1 MKKTWILV
9 GIIMFL
15 FTSYQIATSYAKYT
29 AEADATVDKQAGAW
43 VIKINDD
50 DISNSNAQTTFDIDE
65 LIFPENEFVVD
76 GKLAPASS
84 GYFDVVI
91 DPTGSSVAVRFD
103 VTLDVSE
110 LNDYDAINFTAAY
123 RVINGQEVS
132 QGMVRTGSHTYSGVI
147 SLDDVENEVASTM
160 RFYIG
165 WEEEG
170 DDEGDE
176 EDTQIGNIKDLS
188 AALPVN
194 VVVTQY
200 SGETLEEYVWN

>member
-29 AEADATVDKQAGAW
+29 AEADATVEKQAGAW

-65 LIFPENEFVVD
+65 LVFPENEFVVD

-123 RVINGQEVS
+123 RVINGQED
-132 QGMVRTGSHTYSGVI
+132 TTCI
-147 SLDDVENEVASTM
+147 S
-160 RFYIG
+160 
-165 WEEEG
+165 
-170 DDEGDE
+170 
-176 EDTQIGNIKDLS
+176 
-188 AALPVN
+188 
-194 VVVTQY
+194 
-200 SGETLEEYVWN
+200 

>member
-9 GIIMFL
+9 GIIMIL

-29 AEADATVDKQAGAW
+29 AEADATVGKQAGAW

-147 SLDDVENEVASTM
+147 SLADVEAEVASTM

-176 EDTQIGNIKDLS
+176 EDTHIGNIKDLS
-188 AALPVN
+188 ASLPVN

-200 SGETLEEYVWN
+200 SGETLEEYV

>member
-1 MKKTWILV
+1 MKKTLILV

-65 LIFPENEFVVD
+65 IIFPENEFVVD

-200 SGETLEEYVWN
+200 SGETLEEYV

>member
-15 FTSYQIATSYAKYT
+15 FTSYQIATSYAKYI
-29 AEADATVDKQAGAW
+29 AEANGLAEKQAGAW

-50 DISNSNAQTTFDIDE
+50 DISNSNSQTTFDIDQ

-76 GKLAPASS
+76 GKLAPATS

-110 LNDYDAINFTAAY
+110 LSDYDAINFTAAY
-123 RVINGQEVS
+123 RVVNGQEVS
-132 QGMVRTGSHTYSGVI
+132 AGMVRTGSHTFSGVI
-147 SLDDVENEVASTM
+147 SLADVQNGVASTM

-176 EDTQIGNIKDLS
+176 EDSQIGNIKDLS
-188 AALPVN
+188 ADLPVN
-194 VVVTQY
+194 VVVSQY
-200 SGETLEEYVWN
+200 SGETLEEYQ

>member
-29 AEADATVDKQAGAW
+29 AEADATVEKQAGAW

-65 LIFPENEFVVD
+65 LVFPENEFVVD

-176 EDTQIGNIKDLS
+176 EDTHIGNIKDLS
-188 AALPVN
+188 ASLPVN

-200 SGETLEEYVWN
+200 SGETLEEYV

>member
-1 MKKTWILV
+1 MKKTWVLV

-29 AEADATVDKQAGAW
+29 AEADATVEKQAGAW

-65 LIFPENEFVVD
+65 LVFPENEFVVD

-132 QGMVRTGSHTYSGVI
+132 QGMVRTGSHTYSGII
-147 SLDDVENEVASTM
+147 SLADVEAEMASTM

-176 EDTQIGNIKDLS
+176 EDTHIGNIKDLS
-188 AALPVN
+188 ASLPVN

-200 SGETLEEYVWN
+200 SGGTLEEYV

>member
-29 AEADATVDKQAGAW
+29 AEANATVGKQAGAW

-65 LIFPENEFVVD
+65 LVFPENEFVVD

-176 EDTQIGNIKDLS
+176 EDTHIGNIKDLS
-188 AALPVN
+188 ASLPVN

-200 SGETLEEYVWN
+200 SGETLEEYV

>member
-200 SGETLEEYVWN
+200 SGETLEEYV

>member
-29 AEADATVDKQAGAW
+29 AEADATVEKQAGAW

-65 LIFPENEFVVD
+65 LVFPENEFVVD

-147 SLDDVENEVASTM
+147 SLADVEDEVASTM

-176 EDTQIGNIKDLS
+176 EDTHIGNIKDLS
-188 AALPVN
+188 ASLPVN

-200 SGETLEEYVWN
+200 SGETLEEYV

>member
-65 LIFPENEFVVD
+65 LVFPENEFVVD

-91 DPTGSSVAVRFD
+91 DPSGSSVAVRFD
-103 VTLDVSE
+103 VTLDASE

-160 RFYIG
+160 RVYIG

-200 SGETLEEYVWN
+200 SGETLEEYV